1 MKNMVRQYIHSL
13 LVSVF
18 LLLVSLPA
26 TAVECFV
33 TVKSYDELK
42 DGMKCLIVRVGNS
55 EFNCVMGK
63 YNSGNN
69 FPSVSINTNKA
80 YSSDIV
86 EYNTNM
92 SMLTLH
98 IINSDNGENCWFFTD
113 QDGKYL
119 SAATSNVDYSY
130 LKSVDTRNL
139 YCDFNISISETHPY
153 NATII
158 PINKKETCYLQ
169 YFDGKFSVYK
179 KIYEPVNLFR
189 KLGDYYLR
197 KLDKDKFGTICLPYA
212 VSAEGVAASGAK
224 YYEILGK
231 TMTSGKVDGIVL
243 AEVGELKA
251 CTPYIL
257 YTTGDNAIILPEG
270 TAAADVPE
278 SPKSNGLVGNLSSKT
293 ISAPANSFI
302 IYGDKIRLVP
312 EGVNANVL
320 KNYAYIT
327 LDDVPEFKGSLP
339 QNAKRM
345 SVMGGT
351 TGITVSE
358 AAPDRSPAAY
368 NLAGQP
374 ADANAHGIVIVN
386 GRKVIY

>member
-1 MKNMVRQYIHSL
+1 MRQYIFTFLAPLFLSL
-13 LVSVF
+13 A
-18 LLLVSLPA
+18 SLPA

-42 DGMKCLIVRVGNS
+42 DGMKCLIVRVLNS
-55 EFNCVMGK
+55 EFHCIMGK
-63 YNSGNN
+63 YKSGNN
-69 FPSVSINTNKA
+69 FPSVTINTNTNTV

-86 EYNTNM
+86 EYSANM

-98 IINSDNGENCWFFTD
+98 KTESETEENNWYFTD
-113 QDGKYL
+113 QDNKYL
-119 SAATSNVDYSY
+119 SVVSKNADNSY
-130 LKSVDTRNL
+130 LKSVDVQNE
-139 YCDFNISISETHPY
+139 YCYFTISISESLPFD
-153 NATII
+153 ATII
-158 PINKKETCYLQ
+158 PIYKNDTCYLQ
-169 YFDGKFSVYK
+169 YNNGIFSVYRNK
-179 KIYEPVNLFR
+179 YEPVNLFC

-197 KLDKDKFGTICLPYA
+197 RIAVGNFGTICLPYS
-212 VSAEGVAASGAK
+212 VSAKGVAESGAK

-231 TMTSGKVDGIVL
+231 TMANGAVDGIVL
-243 AEVGELKA
+243 GEVSELKA

-257 YTTGDNAIILPEG
+257 YTTGDNAVILPEG
-270 TAAADVPE
+270 TPAETIPE
-278 SPKSNGLVGNLSSKT
+278 APTSTGLVGNLSSQTKY
-293 ISAPANSFI
+293 APENSFI
-302 IYGDKIRLVP
+302 IYDNQIRLVAKD
-312 EGVNANVL
+312 VKANVW

-327 LDDVPEFKGSLP
+327 LDNVPEYKGSLP

-358 AAPDRSPAAY
+358 ATPDRSPSAY

-374 ADANAHGIVIVN
+374 ADANTHGIVIVN